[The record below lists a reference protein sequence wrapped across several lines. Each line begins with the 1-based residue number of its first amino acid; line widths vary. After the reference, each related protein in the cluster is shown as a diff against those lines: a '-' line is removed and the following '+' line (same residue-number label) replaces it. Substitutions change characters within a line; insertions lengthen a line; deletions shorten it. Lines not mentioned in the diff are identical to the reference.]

1 MRFTLIAL
9 AILALAGT
17 AHAAD
22 LTVVVKTPRGQPVPD
37 AVVMVDGQGTL
48 RPPAPLVIEQRDM
61 QFNPF
66 MLVVP
71 LGASVSFPNHDTVR
85 HHVYSFSGAKKFEL
99 KLYGKDEARSVVF
112 DKPGIVAVG
121 CNIHDSM
128 VAFIRV
134 VATPYADKTAANGEA
149 RLRGV
154 PAGTVTLRVWHPY
167 AKVAGGEI
175 ARTVTLPA
183 AGGRQ
188 EIVLDLRT
196 PVAHNHAY

>member
-1 MRFTLIAL
+1 MRLLFCALTTLCL
-9 AILALAGT
+9 AVQ

-22 LTVVVKTPRGQPVPD
+22 LTVAVKSPRGQPIAD
-37 AVVMVDGQGTL
+37 AVVMVDGQGQA
-48 RPPAPLVIEQRDM
+48 RFDWPMRIEQRDM
-61 QFNPF
+61 RFNPF

-99 KLYGKDEARSVVF
+99 KLYGKDETRSVVF
-112 DKPGIVAVG
+112 DKAGVVAVG

-134 VATPYADKTAANGEA
+134 VNTPFAEKTPASGEV

-167 AKVAGGEI
+167 AKLPGGELVR
-175 ARTVTLPA
+175 AVQLPA
-183 AGGRQ
+183 GGGRQ
-188 EIVLDLRT
+188 EVVLDLRT
-196 PVAHNHAY
+196 PVSHNHAY

>member
-1 MRFTLIAL
+1 MRIAL
-9 AILALAGT
+9 AVLASLFVAFQ

-22 LTVVVKTPRGQPVPD
+22 LVVVVKNPRGQPVAN
-37 AVVMVDGQGTL
+37 AVVMVDGQGAYK
-48 RPPAPLVIEQRDM
+48 PSAPLRIEQRNM

-71 LGASVSFPNHDTVR
+71 LGGSVSFPNHDDVR

-99 KLYGKDEARSVVF
+99 KLYGKDETRSVVF

-134 VATPYADKTAANGEA
+134 VTTPFAEKTAANGEA
-149 RLRGV
+149 RLSGV
-154 PAGTVTLRVWHPY
+154 PAGAITLRVWHPY
-167 AKVAGGEI
+167 AKAAGGEI
-175 ARTVTLPA
+175 VRQVTLPA
-183 AGGRQ
+183 SGGR
-188 EIVLDLRT
+188 EELVVDLRT